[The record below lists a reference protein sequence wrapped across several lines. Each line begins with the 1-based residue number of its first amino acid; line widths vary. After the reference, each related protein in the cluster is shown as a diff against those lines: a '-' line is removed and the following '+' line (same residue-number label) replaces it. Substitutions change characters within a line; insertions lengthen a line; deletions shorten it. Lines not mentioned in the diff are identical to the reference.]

1 MYDINIIKCWI
12 AECWLIL
19 KCHDSFSQHGI
30 PGTFVGDKVES
41 VPKNTIFEMS
51 PFLLF
56 WEVMMK
62 QTDRLADKLKQM
74 RNGWV
79 KNLDPY
85 RSFNLLPIL
94 MNGVPR
100 LGTYLLNNVSKRICN
115 KR

>member
-1 MYDINIIKCWI
+1 
-12 AECWLIL
+12 
-19 KCHDSFSQHGI
+19 
-30 PGTFVGDKVES
+30 
-41 VPKNTIFEMS
+41 MS

-85 RSFNLLPIL
+85 RSFNLLPTYL
-94 MNGVPR
+94 YEWSR